1 VVLNSL
7 PLFPLGTVL
16 YPGGQLPLQIFE
28 VRYLDMMKKCIQAG
42 APFGVVA
49 LTQGGEVRGPK
60 NHESFADVGTLAT
73 VDSHQAP
80 QPGLI
85 LVHCIGAQRYR
96 ITRREQLKHGLW
108 IADVEHIA
116 ADQAVKIPQELL
128 HCTDLLRKIIQAL
141 PDSAQEYYLEAPQD
155 SYDDCAWVA
164 HRWCELL
171 PIPTQL
177 KQRML
182 ELDNPVIRLELI
194 SDMLDKFQLI

>member
-1 VVLNSL
+1 VLHSL

-16 YPGGQLPLQIFE
+16 YPGGHLPLQIFE
-28 VRYLDMMKKCIQAG
+28 VRYFDMMKKCIQAG

-49 LTQGGEVRGPK
+49 LTQGSEVRGPK

-73 VDSHQAP
+73 IDSHQAP
-80 QPGLI
+80 QPGLL

-116 ADQAVKIPQELL
+116 ADQAVKIPQELS
-128 HCTDLLRKIIQAL
+128 HCTALLRKIIQAL
-141 PDSAQEYYLEAPQD
+141 PDSAQQYYLE
-155 SYDDCAWVA
+155 AWVA

-171 PIPTQL
+171 PMPTQL

>member
-1 VVLNSL
+1 MVLHSL

-16 YPGGQLPLQIFE
+16 YPGGHLPLQIFE

-49 LTQGGEVRGPK
+49 LTQGSEVRAPQ

-73 VDSHQAP
+73 IASHQAP
-80 QPGLI
+80 QPGLL

-116 ADQAVKIPQELL
+116 ADQTVKVPQELSRCVTVL
-128 HCTDLLRKIIQAL
+128 KKIVSGL
-141 PDSAQEYYLEAPQD
+141 PDSANTQYLDAPQS

-164 HRWCELL
+164 NRWCELL
-171 PIPTQL
+171 PIPAPL
-177 KQRML
+177 KQRLL

-194 SDMLDKFQLI
+194 SDLLDKFQLT